1 MKLEWK
7 IPFLFFLLAFVL
19 FFISVFY
26 LRVEVIER
34 IWERVSD
41 RQQAHRE
48 SEAQMTDQV
57 ASLHPDMERIHSYLQ
72 RRAGREQLSLTL
84 FKADGVTPLLRVPS
98 AQDGK
103 TSEERWFPVRS
114 QGKTVY
120 FIQVIRPFREEEIG
134 LKEALT
140 DTFGFLMM
148 LLSGLILL
156 LALYF
161 NTLITR
167 PLARLNQRLDQ
178 VNLENPMTPLTSER
192 RDEIGDLYRRFG
204 EMEERLHHAHREQVD
219 MVAAITHDL
228 KTPLTSIRGFLELLL
243 TRHDMSAEEKEYL
256 QLIRKK
262 ADQMNQLLN
271 SFSGYTQN
279 EMLLKDVELSLIPVA
294 PLFQSV
300 VEEYEAE
307 LSGLGHRLVC
317 RHHLGQEQVRIH
329 EGMLRRV
336 FANIVSNSV
345 RHGGR
350 ARLTLTWTAFYEE
363 GRVCFRLEDDGKGV
377 PKENLPELFQR
388 FYTVDPSR
396 GSGKGSG
403 LGLATCRSIIQ
414 RHGGEISAFSS
425 SRGGLGITFSLP
437 VVHPS

>member
-1 MKLEWK
+1 MKLKWK

-19 FFISVFY
+19 FFVSVFY

-41 RQQAHRE
+41 RQQVHRE
-48 SEAQMTDQV
+48 SEAQMMNQV
-57 ASLHPDMERIHSYLQ
+57 ARLHPDIEKIHSYLQ
-72 RRAGREQLSLTL
+72 QRALREQLSVTL
-84 FKADGVTPLLRVPS
+84 FQADGVTPLLKISS

-120 FIQVIRPFREEEIG
+120 LIQVIRPFREEEIG
-134 LKEALT
+134 LEEALT
-140 DTFGFLMM
+140 DTFAFLML

-161 NTLITR
+161 NMLIIR

-178 VNLENPMTPLTSER
+178 VNLENPMPPLTSKR
-192 RDEIGDLYRRFG
+192 CDEIGVLYRRFG

-243 TRHDMSAEEKEYL
+243 TRHDMSAGEKEYL

-262 ADQMNQLLN
+262 EEQMNQLLN
-271 SFSGYTQN
+271 SFSEYTQK
-279 EMLLKDVELSLIPVA
+279 EIQLKDVELTQMPVS
-294 PLFQSV
+294 PLFRSV

-307 LSGLGHRLVC
+307 LFGLGHRLLC
-317 RHHLGQEQVRIH
+317 RNHLGLEQVRIH

-345 RHGGR
+345 RHGDR
-350 ARLTLTWTAFYEE
+350 AQLTLTWTAFSEE
-363 GRVCFRLEDDGKGV
+363 GRVYFRLEDNGKGV
-377 PKENLPELFQR
+377 SQGNLSELFQR

-403 LGLATCRSIIQ
+403 LGLATCRSIIH
-414 RHGGEISAFSS
+414 RHGGEIFAFSS
-425 SRGGLGITFSLP
+425 SMGGLGISFSLP
-437 VVHPS
+437 VVHQS

>member
-19 FFISVFY
+19 FFVSVFY

-48 SEAQMTDQV
+48 QEAEMTEQV
-57 ASLHPDMERIHSYLQ
+57 ARLHPDVERIHSYLEQ
-72 RRAGREQLSLTL
+72 KARREQLALTL
-84 FKADGVTPLLRVPS
+84 FEADGVSPLLTIPS
-98 AQDGK
+98 EQDGK

-178 VNLENPMTPLTSER
+178 VNLENPMPPLTSER
-192 RDEIGDLYRRFG
+192 CDEIGDLYRRFG

-256 QLIRKK
+256 HLIRKK

-279 EMLLKDVELSLIPVA
+279 EMLLKDVKLVPMPVA
-294 PLFQSV
+294 PLFRSV

-317 RHHLGQEQVRIH
+317 RDHLGQEKVRIH

-350 ARLTLTWTAFYEE
+350 ARLTLTWTAFYEG

-377 PKENLPELFQR
+377 PKESLPELFQR

-403 LGLATCRSIIQ
+403 LGLATCRSVIH

-425 SRGGLGITFSLP
+425 SAGGLGITFSLP
-437 VVHPS
+437 VVHES